1 MTGIRT
7 QFLSAA
13 RIAEDLLRQ
22 REVVE
27 SWKEP
32 SALAEFSVGGLAGHL
47 AYQVLA
53 VRQALTEPEPTQETV
68 PLLGHY
74 DRVEWIEGGLDADI
88 NVRIRGGGEE
98 LGAPGPQALVTQLDA
113 AITDLAAGLPALP
126 NLPVHIPLWR
136 DWSLLLDDFLTT
148 RILELT
154 VHCDDLAVSVGID
167 TPDIPDD
174 VYDTVLSLL
183 ARLSAKRHGPVA
195 VLRALSRS
203 ERSPGDI
210 AAM

>member
-7 QFLSAA
+7 QFLSMAG
-13 RIAEDLLRQ
+13 IAEALLRR
-22 REVVE
+22 REVAE
-27 SWKEP
+27 AWQRP

-53 VRQALTEPEPTQETV
+53 VKQALTEPEPVHPTV

-88 NVRIRGGGEE
+88 NVRIRSGGEE
-98 LGAPGPQALVTQLDA
+98 LGGPGPQALAGRLNPVIAQ
-113 AITDLAAGLPALP
+113 LAAKLPGLPD
-126 NLPVHIPLWR
+126 LPVHIPIWR

-148 RILELT
+148 RTLELT
-154 VHCDDLAVSVGID
+154 IHCDDLAVSAGID
-167 TPDIPDD
+167 TPDIPED
-174 VYDTVLSLL
+174 VYATVLGLL

-195 VLRALSRS
+195 VLRALSRA
-203 ERSPGDI
+203 ERAPADI
-210 AAM
+210 TAM